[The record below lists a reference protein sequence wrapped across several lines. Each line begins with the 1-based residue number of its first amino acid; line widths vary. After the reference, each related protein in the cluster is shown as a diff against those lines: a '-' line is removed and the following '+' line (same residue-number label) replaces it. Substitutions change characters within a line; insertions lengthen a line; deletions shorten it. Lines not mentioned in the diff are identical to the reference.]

1 MTVLRV
7 ERAGGVVT
15 ATMNRPERRNAL
27 DAELFEALRALFA
40 EVAANDDDRVL
51 VLTGAGG
58 AFSSG
63 GDLAPSTPAAGDPT
77 PSTPAAA
84 PSPPSAG
91 DPTPSMP
98 GAGGP
103 VLPDASGA
111 DQMLA
116 VMRRF
121 NRTVQALFDCPKP
134 VIAAVD
140 GVAAGAGLS
149 LALGCDLVVASDRA
163 RFALLFV
170 RRGLALDCG
179 ASWLA
184 PRRVGPGRAAE
195 LALLG
200 DWVEAADA
208 ERIGLV
214 NRVVPAG
221 DLAAAAHDWAT
232 RLAGHPV
239 AAVARIKRGLRVSA
253 GETFAEAIEREAADQ
268 VACAGDPGFRE
279 RLQRRG

>member
-1 MTVLRV
+1 MAVLLV
-7 ERAGGVVT
+7 ERSDGVVT

-27 DAELFEALRALFA
+27 DAELFEALRALFV
-40 EVAANDDDRVL
+40 EVGERADDRVL

-63 GDLAPSTPAAGDPT
+63 GDLTPAAPSGDDART
-77 PSTPAAA
+77 
-84 PSPPSAG
+84 
-91 DPTPSMP
+91 
-98 GAGGP
+98 
-103 VLPDASGA
+103 VL
-111 DQMLA
+111 
-116 VMRRF
+116 RRF
-121 NRTVQALFDCPKP
+121 GRTAQALFDCPKP

-140 GVAAGAGLS
+140 GVAAGAGMS
-149 LALGCDLVVASDRA
+149 LALGCDLIVASDRA

-200 DWVEAADA
+200 DWVDAVEA

-214 NRVVPAG
+214 NRVVAAD
-221 DLAAAAHDWAT
+221 DLAAAAHEWAA
-232 RLAGHPV
+232 RLA
-239 AAVARIKRGLRVSA
+239 AARAGRDRSDQALDAGL
-253 GETFAEAIEREAADQ
+253 ADRD
-268 VACAGDPGFRE
+268 V
-279 RLQRRG
+279 RRGARTRGGRSDGVHASDPDFRSRISAR